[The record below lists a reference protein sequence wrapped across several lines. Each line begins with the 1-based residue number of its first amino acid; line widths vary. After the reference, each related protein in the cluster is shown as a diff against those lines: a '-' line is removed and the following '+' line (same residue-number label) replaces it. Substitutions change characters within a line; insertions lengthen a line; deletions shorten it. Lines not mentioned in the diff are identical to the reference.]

1 MAQFDFAKARVVTL
15 WQIVLQH
22 VDKPRVQRE
31 QSAVNRRAHRRYHKR
46 LGVRVYVAR
55 HVGQPAMLSDKLF
68 AAVCDNRVDRELFP
82 IHARYKTVK
91 YAHVLNLPDVSIL
104 G

>member
-1 MAQFDFAKARVVTL
+1 
-15 WQIVLQH
+15 
-22 VDKPRVQRE
+22 
-31 QSAVNRRAHRRYHKR
+31 
-46 LGVRVYVAR
+46 
-55 HVGQPAMLSDKLF
+55 MLSDKLF
-68 AAVCDNRVDRELFP
+68 AAVCDNRVDRELFS